1 LWLLKRKCCSLA
13 LSGRAAAAEAVRK
26 SSSVVLTLLLFML
39 LRLPRLEIELCEN
52 EENRRSVLVGVA
64 SGVGNP
70 DVTVVE
76 DDLYEMLLLL
86 SG

>member
-1 LWLLKRKCCSLA
+1 
-13 LSGRAAAAEAVRK
+13 
-26 SSSVVLTLLLFML
+26 ML
-39 LRLPRLEIELCEN
+39 LRLLRLEIELCEN